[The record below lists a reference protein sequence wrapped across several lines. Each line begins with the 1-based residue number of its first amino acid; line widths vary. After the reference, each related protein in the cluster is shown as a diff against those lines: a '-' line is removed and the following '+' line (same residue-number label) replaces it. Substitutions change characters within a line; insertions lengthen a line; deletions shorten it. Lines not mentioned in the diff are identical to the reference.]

1 MTLTH
6 EGLTVEWLG
15 NASTRIEGED
25 VVVYIDPGRFGV
37 LSGEW
42 TPPSEAARD
51 AHPPARDYRPEDG
64 DIVFVT
70 HDDHYDP
77 DGIERVARDDAT
89 VVVSEGIDVHA
100 VDRTDVRP
108 VDLPYDIRRVGV
120 ETEGV
125 AAGVPFWTV
134 PAYNRPDG
142 PHTRPDGSPHHPK
155 GSGCGYLIAVD
166 GTRLFYPGDSDVL
179 DGHAALDVSLF
190 LPSIDDTYSMG
201 GQSVVALAAEMEPD
215 LVCPIHYNTFAG
227 LEADSQAFAGAV
239 AARGVPVVLDES

>member
-15 NASTRIEGED
+15 NATTRIEGDD
-25 VVVYIDPGRFGV
+25 VVAYIDPGRFGV

-42 TPPSEAARD
+42 TAPSEAARG
-51 AHPPARDYRPEDG
+51 AHPPARDYRPADG
-64 DIVFVT
+64 DVVLVT

-77 DGIERVARDDAT
+77 DGIKRVARDDAT
-89 VVVSEGIDVHA
+89 IAVFEGIDVHA
-100 VDRTDVRP
+100 IDRTDVRP
-108 VDLPYDIRRVGV
+108 VDLPYDIRRVGT

-134 PAYNRPDG
+134 PAYNCPDG
-142 PHTRPDGSPHHPK
+142 QHTRPDGSPFHPK
-155 GSGCGYLIAVD
+155 GSGCGYVIAVD
-166 GTRLFYPGDSDVL
+166 GTRIFYPGDSDVL

-201 GQSVVALAAEMEPD
+201 GQAVVELAAEMDPD

-227 LEADSQAFAGAV
+227 LEADAQVFAGAV